1 MLDAGP
7 AQPDQVDAPRA
18 VSLEGI
24 ARGRDTRSAPS
35 AECAASN
42 VTAAP
47 VFSNFDRMIFVCL
60 YRIAPR
66 ILDAITIVEPET
78 VIRWHRAGFRSFWRW
93 KSSRRAGRPSVP
105 PEIRRLI
112 REMSLANPL
121 WGAPRIHG
129 ELLKLGIDVGQTSV
143 AKYMAR
149 RRRPPSQ
156 GWRTFLLNHADGIA
170 SIDLFVVPTIS
181 FKLVYGLPILRHDRR
196 RIVWLGVTT
205 SPTSE
210 WIARQVSEAC
220 RWEPVPDY
228 LVRDRDRVYGEAFT
242 RRIRA
247 MAFATDRQRRDRRGR
262 TAMLND

>member
-78 VIRWHRAGFRSFWRW
+78 VIRWHRAGFRGFWRW

-105 PEIRRLI
+105 PEI
-112 REMSLANPL
+112 
-121 WGAPRIHG
+121 
-129 ELLKLGIDVGQTSV
+129 
-143 AKYMAR
+143 
-149 RRRPPSQ
+149 
-156 GWRTFLLNHADGIA
+156 
-170 SIDLFVVPTIS
+170 
-181 FKLVYGLPILRHDRR
+181 
-196 RIVWLGVTT
+196 
-205 SPTSE
+205 
-210 WIARQVSEAC
+210 
-220 RWEPVPDY
+220 
-228 LVRDRDRVYGEAFT
+228 
-242 RRIRA
+242 
-247 MAFATDRQRRDRRGR
+247 
-262 TAMLND
+262 